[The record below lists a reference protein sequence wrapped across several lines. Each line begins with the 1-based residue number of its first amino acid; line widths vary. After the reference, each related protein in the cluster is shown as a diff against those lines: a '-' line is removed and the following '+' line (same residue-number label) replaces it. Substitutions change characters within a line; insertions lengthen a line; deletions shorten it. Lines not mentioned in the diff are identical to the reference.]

1 MTTASEIL
9 TRPGG
14 EFSLGKELRGI
25 MCYMSD
31 GRLLVSKSHILSPHV
46 RGFAARLKLMD
57 RPCDIQHVDLSV
69 ISELESI
76 GEGEVTQ
83 KPASE
88 MQRVARD
95 MFERAVGLRASDIHI
110 RISKREKTRILF
122 RIHNDLQKIEEHPYE
137 WGDQL
142 CSAIYQAMSDIS
154 SPTFEPLA
162 RQDARIGDRA
172 KLPEKLDGIRIATS
186 PQVDGYI
193 MVLRLLYSDTV
204 DTIDMEALG
213 FNALQCAAI
222 HTVKRRPTGINII
235 GGPTGSG
242 KSTSLQ
248 RILSGIIQESGG
260 RKHVITVED
269 PPEYPIPGAVQTPV
283 TNADTE
289 EERSRAFQK
298 AIKASMRLDPDVI
311 MIGEVRDTPSARLA
325 IQAAMTGHQVW
336 TTVHAN
342 SSFAI
347 IDRLTDLGVPM
358 ELVSDATIITGL
370 SCQRLLKVLCPHCKM
385 PLSSAIE
392 RYQEGEL
399 NRILTELRAENVYV
413 HGDGCAHCRQ
423 SGTIGRTVVAEF
435 VATDEQMMSFI
446 RKQDRHSA
454 IEYWRCEQMGMFMLE
469 HAIEKINAGL
479 VDPFAA
485 EEVVGPLNSGRIAQE
500 IEAEIYT
507 MPGHAQR
514 GKYVVA

>member
-1 MTTASEIL
+1 MTTYSEIL

-25 MCYMSD
+25 MCYLSD
-31 GRLLVSKSHILSPHV
+31 GRLLVSKSHALSPHV

-57 RPCDIQHVDLSV
+57 RPCHIEHVDLSV
-69 ISELESI
+69 ISEMESI
-76 GEGEVTQ
+76 SEGEASL

-95 MFERAVGLRASDIHI
+95 MFERAVTLRASDIHI
-110 RISKREKTRILF
+110 RISKRDKTRILF
-122 RIHNDLQKIEEHPYE
+122 RIHNDLQTVEEHPFE

-142 CSAIYQAMSDIS
+142 CSAIYQAMSDVS

-162 RQDARIGDRA
+162 RQDARIGDRS
-172 KLPEKLDGIRIATS
+172 KLPAKLDGIRIATS

-193 MVLRLLYSDTV
+193 MVLRLLYSDTA

-213 FNALQCAAI
+213 FNESQCTAI
-222 HTVKRRPTGINII
+222 NIVKRRPTGINII

-248 RILSGIIQESGG
+248 RILSSIIVESAG
-260 RKHVITVED
+260 RKHIITVED

-347 IDRLTDLGVPM
+347 IDRLTDLGVPL

-385 PLSSAIE
+385 PLSSALE
-392 RYQEGEL
+392 RYDEQEL
-399 NRILTELRAENVYV
+399 QRIISELRAESVYV
-413 HGDGCAHCRQ
+413 QGEGCPHCRQ

-435 VATDEQMMSFI
+435 VATDDHMMSFI
-446 RKQDRHSA
+446 RKQDRQSA

-485 EEVVGPLNSGRIAQE
+485 EEVVGQLNAGRVSSE
-500 IEAEIYT
+500 IETIQHSLHKQVSRRE
-507 MPGHAQR
+507 
-514 GKYVVA
+514 YVAA